1 MGSRS
6 VRPFQTMSEDDL
18 EQVPDALKAYKKQLD
33 LVKEDI
39 EVLTLFSNP
48 YLIRQVDQ
56 YTTGVPTAKPDVK
69 EKCLRFLDTVLVQR
83 E

>member
-39 EVLTLFSNP
+39 KVLTLFSNP
-48 YLIRQVDQ
+48 YLIGQVEQ

-69 EKCLRFLDTVLVQR
+69 ETCLRFLERHGSLTR
-83 E
+83 